1 MSLDFNGVRKI
12 WQFEQSPLFK
22 RAEQHWKEIVP
33 KANKLAI
40 GISLELLL
48 LSENFRLCEEFKYVS
63 ERCLYLKKTSVS
75 SEKSKQWTVFLTRTT
90 TRNELKSVIAST
102 RQFVRWYVLFFIKQC
117 SHTFLCLI
125 LNLLLKIKAVF

>member
-22 RAEQHWKEIVP
+22 RAEQQWKEIVP

>member
-12 WQFEQSPLFK
+12 WQFEQSPLS
-22 RAEQHWKEIVP
+22 RGDEQQWKEIVP
-33 KANKLAI
+33 KANKLSI

-75 SEKSKQWTVFLTRTT
+75 SERSKQWTVFHK
-90 TRNELKSVIAST
+90 NNHMKWVKVSHIFDASN
-102 RQFVRWYVLFFIKQC
+102 F
-117 SHTFLCLI
+117 
-125 LNLLLKIKAVF
+125 

>member
-1 MSLDFNGVRKI
+1 MSLDFIGVRKI

-48 LSENFRLCEEFKYVS
+48 LSENIRLCEEFKYVS
-63 ERCLYLKKTSVS
+63 ERYLYLKKKSVS
-75 SEKSKQWTVFLTRTT
+75 SEKSKQWTVFPRTT
-90 TRNELKSVIAST
+90 TRNELKSVIYST
-102 RQFVRWYVLFFIKQC
+102 RQFFSWYVLFFIKQY
-117 SHTFLCLI
+117 SQTFLCLI